1 MCMYVYICVCVY
13 VCVRVSLRA
22 RVCCLWLLQTL
33 FSFDKNTKQKKKKKT
48 NPFTPDTSFQALIL
62 SNPCHSVLIAPG
74 VGIAD
79 CSSPH
84 SATVSCAPSHA
95 IAAAHGEMRSWSHLS
110 LALSLALS
118 HVLLRDCCI
127 ASSLPSPV
135 LPVFPW
141 PQTQTCQ

>member
-33 FSFDKNTKQKKKKKT
+33 FSFDKNTKQTKKKT